1 MHICDKL
8 CYNLFE
14 SEVITLKI
22 GDRIRKRR
30 KELKLSVDQLAEMLG
45 KNRATVYRYE
55 SSEIENMPI
64 DIIQPLAKA
73 LKVSPAYLMGWEE
86 FDKDNNIIREER
98 ATYNYN
104 YYPQSIS
111 AGLPLRVDSITEA
124 DEIQVPDSVMG
135 KWAGDREIF
144 MMKVNGESMN
154 KKIPDG
160 SLIAV
165 KPIEAHNL
173 KQGDIVVYS
182 DGGDYSV
189 KHYFRDGDR
198 IIFRPDSHDQRFYD
212 YITNIDNEN
221 LIIHGKVVVYIVELD

>member
-1 MHICDKL
+1 M
-8 CYNLFE
+8 
-14 SEVITLKI
+14 KI

-30 KELKLSVDQLAEMLG
+30 KELKLSVEQLAEMLG

-73 LKVSPAYLMGWEE
+73 LKVSPAYLMGWEQ
-86 FDKDNNIIREER
+86 FDNDNNIIREDR
-98 ATYNYN
+98 ATYN

-111 AGLPLRVDSITEA
+111 AGLPLRVDGITEA
-124 DEIQVPDSVMG
+124 TKIQVPDSVMG

-154 KKIPDG
+154 KKIPHN

-165 KPIEAHNL
+165 KPIEAYNL

-221 LIIHGKVVVYIVELD
+221 LIIHGKVVVYIVELN